1 MAGPADVDGIEPGD
15 HQLTRSVA
23 DADVARG
30 RYDLRIETIRDQSM
44 ALESVN
50 SLLHAAT
57 IAAFLAMTSCS
68 GSSGGAVDY
77 SGTTL
82 TVLGKQYKR
91 VEAKDY
97 DNIWGRGA
105 VLVTAR
111 QWREAEVEA
120 VLKQF
125 SLDVIGK
132 KSGST
137 PGAAVE
143 YAVAVPAGFEEQ
155 WANALSAQPSV
166 FTTANEDPTIDR
178 P

>member
-1 MAGPADVDGIEPGD
+1 MDGTEPSD
-15 HQLTRSVA
+15 HQLTRGVA

-57 IAAFLAMTSCS
+57 IAAVLAMTACS
-68 GSSGGAVDY
+68 GGDGAVDY
-77 SGTTL
+77 SGSTL
-82 TVLGKQYKR
+82 TVLGKEYKR
-91 VEAKDY
+91 VEAQDY
-97 DNIWGRGA
+97 DSIWGRGA

-111 QWREAEVEA
+111 QGREGEVEA
-120 VLKQF
+120 VLKRF

-132 KSGST
+132 KSGSV
-137 PGAAVE
+137 PGATVE

>member
-1 MAGPADVDGIEPGD
+1 MTSASGPLRAAMMAAV
-15 HQLTRSVA
+15 
-23 DADVARG
+23 
-30 RYDLRIETIRDQSM
+30 
-44 ALESVN
+44 
-50 SLLHAAT
+50 
-57 IAAFLAMTSCS
+57 FAMTACS
-68 GSSGGAVDY
+68 GGDGAVDY

-82 TVLGKQYKR
+82 TVLGKEYKR

-97 DNIWGRGA
+97 DSIWGRGA

-111 QWREAEVEA
+111 QGREAEVEA
-120 VLKQF
+120 ALKQF

-132 KSGST
+132 KSGSV
-137 PGAAVE
+137 PGATVE

>member
-1 MAGPADVDGIEPGD
+1 MVMTSASG
-15 HQLTRSVA
+15 L
-23 DADVARG
+23 
-30 RYDLRIETIRDQSM
+30 LR
-44 ALESVN
+44 
-50 SLLHAAT
+50 AAT
-57 IAAFLAMTSCS
+57 IAVVLVMTACS
-68 GSSGGAVDY
+68 GGSDGAVDY

-82 TVLGKQYKR
+82 TVLGKEYKR

-97 DNIWGRGA
+97 DSIWGRGA

-111 QWREAEVEA
+111 QGREAEVEA

-125 SLDVIGK
+125 SLDVIGRQP
-132 KSGST
+132 GNT
-137 PGAAVE
+137 PGAMVE

-155 WANALSAQPSV
+155 WANALSTQPSI

>member
-1 MAGPADVDGIEPGD
+1 
-15 HQLTRSVA
+15 
-23 DADVARG
+23 
-30 RYDLRIETIRDQSM
+30 M
-44 ALESVN
+44 ALEWANGPLRAVMM
-50 SLLHAAT
+50 AAV
-57 IAAFLAMTSCS
+57 FAMTACS
-68 GSSGGAVDY
+68 GGDAAVDY

-82 TVLGKQYKR
+82 TVLGKEYKR

-97 DNIWGRGA
+97 DSIWGRGA

-111 QWREAEVEA
+111 QGREAEVEA

-137 PGAAVE
+137 LGAAVE